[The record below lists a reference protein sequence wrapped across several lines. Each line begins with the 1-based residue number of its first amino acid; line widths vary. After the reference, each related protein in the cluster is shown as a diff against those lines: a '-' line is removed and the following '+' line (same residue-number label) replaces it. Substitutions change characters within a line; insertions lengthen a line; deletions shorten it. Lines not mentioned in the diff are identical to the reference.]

1 MNVSGSIPPEL
12 LSQTADLPPKI
23 GLSVRCLMLV
33 DNGLTDFQT
42 ITKR

>member
-12 LSQTADLPPKI
+12 LSLTADLPPKI
-23 GLSVRCLMLV
+23 GLSVRCLMV
-33 DNGLTDFQT
+33 IDNDFAEIET